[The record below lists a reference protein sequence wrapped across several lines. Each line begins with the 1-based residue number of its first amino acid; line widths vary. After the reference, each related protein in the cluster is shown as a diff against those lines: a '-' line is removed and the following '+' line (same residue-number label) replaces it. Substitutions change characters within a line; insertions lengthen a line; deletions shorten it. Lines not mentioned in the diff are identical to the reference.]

1 MEAADA
7 PAATAAA
14 ATRLADQIG
23 LTPAGLKENG
33 WVIVPEDL
41 VDDPNGASDQGSTR
55 KSARKSAHV
64 RRLRSVDDNAGD

>member
-1 MEAADA
+1 MEDLDA

-41 VDDPNGASDQGSTR
+41 VDDPNGAPDQGATR
-55 KSARKSAHV
+55 KNARKSEPV
-64 RRLRSVDDNAGD
+64 RRLRAVDNAGD